1 MDIIPVYNYI
11 ILAILLT
18 GSLYSL
24 FLGVKKYKAKIEKG
38 KPFFIAKNGDKT
50 NKKADQK
57 IGKAGLLAKFNGNT
71 FIHRGLMTSRLIQR
85 PVAGTF
91 HGIMFIGAL
100 ILIFGHAVFSL
111 DFIGVPVYEG
121 WFGFLVMKLGRE
133 LGGIMLFVGVTF
145 FLIRRLAPPDRLTAG
160 GKTRSGF
167 ERGEVILLLI
177 VIAGFLTEGFRLG
190 FEPSGDHGE
199 FLGSAIGSV
208 LYNLLGEESTILGF
222 KIMWWVHGLMGCAF
236 IALIAHGPFSHML
249 LGPTNS
255 AFVHKR
261 DGINLPPINFDFDED
276 AEEDEN
282 AEEATF
288 GASRLIDLT
297 QKNLLDAA
305 ACLWCGRCHEVCPA
319 AQTGKDLSPK
329 KVMATCAEYMEQGKF
344 DDASLL
350 EVLGKEAIFNCTT
363 CAACVEACPVS
374 NNPAEIILEFRRH
387 FVMDLSDMPDTMAAA
402 NRNLE
407 SREHPF
413 VGTSSNPEDW
423 RKGLD
428 VPFFE
433 PEVTEYL
440 LWIGCSVTYEE
451 RAQEIARAMVK
462 ILEAAGVSYGI
473 FEEARCTGDPA
484 KMMGNEM
491 QFVELAEQNIED
503 FKEQK
508 IQKVITMCAHCYNSF
523 DRYYPELG
531 ADWQTIPHSVFIDD
545 LISQGKLSLV
555 ERSDEK
561 ITFHDPCYLAR
572 HNGIVDAPRNVVAA
586 VGQLIE
592 MPRNKKESF
601 CCGAGGGNY
610 WGGQGGTARISDVR
624 IQEAFDT
631 GADKI
636 ATSCSFCNLMLT
648 SSSSKHSEER
658 KVFDVAEL
666 IAEKIRIIE

>member
-1 MDIIPVYNYI
+1 MDTIPVYNYI
-11 ILAILLT
+11 ILAALLT
-18 GSLYSL
+18 GALYSL
-24 FLGVKKYKAKIEKG
+24 FIGLKKYKERIEHG
-38 KPFFIAKNGDKT
+38 KPYFGS
-50 NKKADQK
+50 NK
-57 IGKAGLLAKFNGNT
+57 ITSEGLKAKFNQET
-71 FIHRGLMTSRLIQR
+71 FIHRGLMTGRLKKR

-100 ILIFGHAVFSL
+100 ILIFGHAVFVF
-111 DFIGVPVYEG
+111 DFIGVPVYDG

-133 LGGIMLFVGVTF
+133 LGGIMLFTGVAF
-145 FLIRRLAPPDRLTAG
+145 FLIRRLNPPERLTAG
-160 GKTRSGF
+160 DKTRPGF
-167 ERGEVILLLI
+167 ERGEAILLLI
-177 VIAGFLTEGFRLG
+177 VIAGFLTESFRLA
-190 FEPSGDHGE
+190 FDTPSSGE

-208 LYNLLGEESTILGF
+208 LLDIFGKEGTILGF
-222 KIMWWVHGLMGCAF
+222 KTMWWIHGLMGCAF
-236 IALIAHGPFSHML
+236 IAMIAHSPFSHMI

-255 AFVHKR
+255 AFANKR
-261 DGINLPPINFDFDED
+261 GGINLPPINFDFDED
-276 AEEDEN
+276 EEES
-282 AEEATF
+282 EEEEEPVF
-288 GASRLIDLT
+288 GASRLKDLT
-297 QKNLLDAA
+297 QKNLLDAS

-363 CAACVEACPVS
+363 CAACVEECPVS

-387 FVMDLSDMPDTMAAA
+387 YVMDLSEMPDTMAAA

-433 PEVTEYL
+433 PGETEYL

-491 QFVELAEQNIED
+491 QFVEIAEQNIEE
-503 FKEQK
+503 FKEQQ

-531 ADWQTIPHSVFIDD
+531 ADWQTIPHSVLIDE
-545 LISQGKLSLV
+545 LISQGKLTIA
-555 ERSDEK
+555 EKTNEK

-572 HNGIVDAPRNVVAA
+572 HNGIVDAPRNVVSSI
-586 VGQLIE
+586 GQLIE
-592 MPRNKKESF
+592 MPRNQKESF

-624 IQEAFDT
+624 IKEAFDT
-631 GADKI
+631 GADKV

-648 SSSSKHSEER
+648 SSSTKHTEER

-666 IAEKIRIIE
+666 VAEKIKIIE

>member
-1 MDIIPVYNYI
+1 MDTIPTYNYF
-11 ILAILLT
+11 ILAALLI
-18 GSLYSL
+18 GALYSL
-24 FLGVKKYKAKIEKG
+24 YVGLKKHWQRISHG
-38 KPFFIAKNGDKT
+38 KPWFGEKI
-50 NKKADQK
+50 NKESVQ
-57 IGKAGLLAKFNGNT
+57 AKFNKET
-71 FIHRGLMTSRLIQR
+71 FIQRGLMTSRLKKR
-85 PVAGTF
+85 PVAGSF

-100 ILIFGHAVFSL
+100 LLIFGHAVFVL
-111 DFIGVPVYEG
+111 DFVGIPVYEG
-121 WFGFLVMKLGRE
+121 WFGYLFLKLGRE
-133 LGGIMLFVGVTF
+133 LGGIMLFTGVAF
-145 FLIRRLAPPDRLTAG
+145 FLIRRLNPPERLTVG
-160 GKTRSGF
+160 MTRSGF
-167 ERGEVILLLI
+167 ERGEIILLLI
-177 VIAGFLTEGFRLG
+177 VIAGFLTESFRLG
-190 FEPSGDHGE
+190 FEPSGDNAE
-199 FLGSAIGSV
+199 FLGSAIGAS
-208 LYNLLGEESTILGF
+208 LYNLFGEESTILGF

-236 IALIAHGPFSHML
+236 IAMIAHGPFSHML

-255 AFVHKR
+255 AFAASR
-261 DGINLPPINFDFDED
+261 AGINLPPINFDFDED
-276 AEEDEN
+276 DEADEDE
-282 AEEATF
+282 EEMSF
-288 GASRLIDLT
+288 GASKLADLT
-297 QKNLLDAA
+297 QKNLLDAD

-329 KVMATCAEYMEQGKF
+329 KVMATCAQYMEEGKF
-344 DDASLL
+344 DDASLID
-350 EVLGKEAIFNCTT
+350 VLGKEAIFNCTT
-363 CAACVEACPVS
+363 CSACVEECPVS
-374 NNPAEIILEFRRH
+374 NNPAEVILEFRRH
-387 FVMDLSDMPDTMAAA
+387 FVMDRSEMPETMAAA

-413 VGTSSNPEDW
+413 VGTGSNPEDW
-423 RKGLD
+423 RAGLD

-433 PEVTEYL
+433 PEKTEYL

-491 QFVELAEQNIED
+491 QFVELAEANIED

-531 ADWQTIPHSVFIDD
+531 ADWQTIPHTVLIDQ
-545 LISQGKLSLV
+545 LIQEGKLSIV
-555 ERSDEK
+555 DKSDEK

-572 HNGIVDAPRNVVAA
+572 HNGIVDAPRNVVSAI
-586 VGQLIE
+586 GQLIE

-624 IQEAFDT
+624 MQEAMDT
-631 GADKI
+631 NADKV

-648 SSSSKHSEER
+648 ASSTKHSEER

-666 IAEKIRIIE
+666 VAEKIRIIE